1 MQNHTQI
8 EATLL
13 PWKFN
18 TLGQKVIHQIKTS
31 VDIEETGQRAP
42 KEKRT
47 WVLRMYNEREV
58 KRCLEEEGLRSQNR
72 SWKNPRDITVLLALC
87 PMLYSSSLP
96 LIYFI
101 ARSLYFNL
109 SYHFTHSLFSLP
121 SGNQQFV
128 LHISESVFVL
138 CFCLF

>member
-72 SWKNPRDITVLLALC
+72 SWKNPR
-87 PMLYSSSLP
+87 
-96 LIYFI
+96 
-101 ARSLYFNL
+101 ARK
-109 SYHFTHSLFSLP
+109 
-121 SGNQQFV
+121 
-128 LHISESVFVL
+128 
-138 CFCLF
+138 